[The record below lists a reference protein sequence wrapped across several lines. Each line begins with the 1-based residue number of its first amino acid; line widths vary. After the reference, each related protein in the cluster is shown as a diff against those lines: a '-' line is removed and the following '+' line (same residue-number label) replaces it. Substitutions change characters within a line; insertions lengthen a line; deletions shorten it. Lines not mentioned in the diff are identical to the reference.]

1 MLYFEKKEIGCAQSK
16 VDNEESV
23 SRCKERKILMKEV
36 VIVRNGFTA
45 GHSGFTISL

>member
-1 MLYFEKKEIGCAQSK
+1 MLHFEKKEIGCAQSK

-23 SRCKERKILMKEV
+23 SRCKERKFFMKEAV
-36 VIVRNGFTA
+36 VARNGFAT